1 MSVCST
7 CFDSGI
13 TVDGCAGNI
22 VFGYVTPE
30 TEYTATVTHNA
41 TNRVQTFT
49 ATSDI
54 DGLLTISGAKID
66 NGQGYTI
73 RLLSCDNFTICEN
86 EYACITFAVINSDVE
101 AGGTINLLECIECG
115 G

>member
-13 TVDGCAGNI
+13 TVDGCAAGI
-22 VFGYVTPE
+22 FFGYVTPN
-30 TEYTATVTHNA
+30 TNYTVTVTHNA
-41 TNRVQTFT
+41 TNRVQTFET
-49 ATSDI
+49 TSDG
-54 DGLLTISGAKID
+54 DGLLGIQNAKID

-73 RLLSCDNFTICEN
+73 RLQGCDNFTICEN
-86 EYACITFAVINSDVE
+86 DYACITFAVINSDAE
-101 AGGTINLLECIECG
+101 AGGTINLLDCIECG